1 MKRSP
6 MKRSTKPMLR
16 RKPMGK
22 GKKAGLREI
31 AVHAAKAHY
40 FGTNIIGVCQISG
53 WEISQGWCVAHHLT
67 PRAEM
72 REAGVENLDA
82 TFRLIILHPH
92 VHIWLHGGQ
101 NSMGRPRD
109 LYGLQ
114 RFMSVEQSGVN
125 AFNKKMVVLPEPY
138 ATDLKLFLERHRC

>member
-53 WEISQGWCVAHHLT
+53 LEISQGWCVAHHLT

-72 REAGVENLDA
+72 RKAGVENLDA
-82 TFRLIILHPH
+82 TFRLIILHPW
-92 VHIWLHGGQ
+92 VHTWLHGGP
-101 NSMGRPRD
+101 NKMGRPMAAKEAGIFR
-109 LYGLQ
+109 YI
-114 RFMSVEQSGVN
+114 EKAEPN
-125 AFNKKMVVLPEPY
+125 AFNKLHHELP
-138 ATDLKLFLERHRC
+138 AAITHDLLKFKEKHKL